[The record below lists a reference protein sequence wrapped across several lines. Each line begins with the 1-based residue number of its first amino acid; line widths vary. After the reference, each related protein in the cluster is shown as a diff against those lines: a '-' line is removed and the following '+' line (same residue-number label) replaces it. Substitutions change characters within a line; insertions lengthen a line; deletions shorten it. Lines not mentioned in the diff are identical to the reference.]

1 MNRSANLTNSM
12 LLVLLLGSTDTL
24 AGALGTLLIFSV
36 VVGIY
41 GLCISPLRSR
51 MSASAVLLSS
61 VLLAATLTS
70 CAETLAQRWFL
81 PWQHAYGLYAALI
94 ALQCVVL
101 EYNGFFRQPLVSRLK
116 LYSLFAGLMCV
127 LAVLRELF
135 GQGRLGRDLC
145 EGCQGIILFNDGL
158 HLATL
163 VPGAFI
169 LLGLLLAARQACT
182 RSNAISKESH
192 HP

>member
-12 LLVLLLGSTDTL
+12 LLVLLLGCTDTL
-24 AGALGTLLIFSV
+24 EGALGTLLIFSV

-51 MSASAVLLSS
+51 LSGTVFLLASL
-61 VLLAATLTS
+61 LLAATLSS
-70 CAETLAQRWFL
+70 CAQILTQRWSL
-81 PWQHAYGLYAALI
+81 PWQQTYGIYTALI
-94 ALQCVVL
+94 ASQCVAL
-101 EYNGFFRQPLVSRLK
+101 DYNGFFRQPLVSRLK
-116 LYSLFAGLMCV
+116 LYGLFAGLMCV
-127 LAVLRELF
+127 LAVLRELL
-135 GQGRLGRDLC
+135 GQGSIGRDLC
-145 EGCQGIILFNDGL
+145 ESCQGIILFNYGL
-158 HLATL
+158 HLAIL

-169 LLGLLLAARQACT
+169 LLGLLLAARQAWT